1 MCKPAF
7 ALLAIVSAASQA
19 FPALADG
26 AITGLT
32 LNPLTVKTCAA
43 EAITINGTGQCANLT
58 VDFGDGNKVTHM
70 PLGGHRIG
78 LPVYVLSPLREA
90 GGLYGACRKHPRPVQ
105 QMSGRG
111 KC

>member
-26 AITGLT
+26 TITGLT
-32 LNPLTVKTCAA
+32 LNPPSVKTCVA

-58 VDFGDGNKVTHM
+58 VDFGDGHKVTHM

-78 LPVYVLSPLREA
+78 LPVTYYHRYAKPGVIRC
-90 GGLYGACRKHPRPVQ
+90 GRKHPRPVQ